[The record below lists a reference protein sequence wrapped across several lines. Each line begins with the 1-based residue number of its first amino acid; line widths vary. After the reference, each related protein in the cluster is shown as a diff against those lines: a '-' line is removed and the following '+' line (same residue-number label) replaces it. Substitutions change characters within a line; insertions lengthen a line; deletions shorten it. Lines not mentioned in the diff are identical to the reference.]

1 MANRF
6 TGNVDRKDIH
16 EQLVLVEGS
25 STDYITP
32 SGKIYKLYPNGK
44 YHQKKTSVNK
54 YNGYVYVGITMA
66 DGSGNKNKRV
76 HRLLAIAF
84 LPNPDNLPVVGH
96 KDNNK
101 SNNSLDNLYWT
112 TVQENTQKA
121 FDDGLAVNAKSYEDS
136 QSKEVIVFDLHM
148 NEIARYGS
156 ISECSRELGVSKNA
170 ISGQCNGDMKTK
182 PRCGY
187 YFKFA
192 D

>member
-6 TGNVDRKDIH
+6 KGNIDRDEIK
-16 EQLVLVEGS
+16 EEMVLVEGS
-25 STDYITP
+25 LVDYITP
-32 SGKIYKLYPNGK
+32 SGNIYKLMPNGK
-44 YHQKKTSVNK
+44 YYHKKTKVNAH
-54 YNGYVYVGITMA
+54 NGYVYVGITMA

-84 LPNPDNLPVVGH
+84 IPNPDNLPVVGH

-121 FDDGLAVNAKSYEDS
+121 FDDGLAVNAKGYEDS
-136 QSKEVIVFDLHM
+136 QSKEVIVYNLQWE
-148 NEIARYGS
+148 EIARYGS
-156 ISECSRELGVSKNA
+156 VRECAQALGVGKST
-170 ISGQCNGDMKTK
+170 ISGQCRGNMKTK